1 MKGLD
6 EIDKKILMLLQE
18 NSRITNKELSEQLG
32 LSTTPIFE
40 RVKKLEKSGMITKY
54 VALLDR
60 KLAGKELL
68 ALIAISLKQH
78 SRPLINS
85 FMEQINALPEVLEFF
100 HTTGKSDF
108 IIKVAIAD
116 MEEYQ
121 DFILNK
127 LSSIDEVANLETSF
141 VMSEIKSST
150 ALVLN

>member
-60 KLAGKELL
+60 KLAGKDLL

-85 FMEQINALPEVLEFF
+85 FMNQINALPEVLEFF

>member
-85 FMEQINALPEVLEFF
+85 FMAQINSLPEVLEFF

-127 LSSIDEVANLETSF
+127 LSAIDEVANLETSF

>member
-85 FMEQINALPEVLEFF
+85 FMAQINALPEVLEFF

-127 LSSIDEVANLETSF
+127 LSAIDEVANLETSF

>member
-1 MKGLD
+1 
-6 EIDKKILMLLQE
+6 MLLQE

-60 KLAGKELL
+60 KLAGKDLL

-85 FMEQINALPEVLEFF
+85 FMNQINALPEVLEFF

>member
-60 KLAGKELL
+60 KLAGKDLL

-85 FMEQINALPEVLEFF
+85 FIDQINALPEVLEFF

-127 LSSIDEVANLETSF
+127 LSAIDEVANLETSF

>member
-60 KLAGKELL
+60 KLAGKDLL

-85 FMEQINALPEVLEFF
+85 FMEQINSLPEVLEFF

-116 MEEYQ
+116 MDEYQ

-127 LSSIDEVANLETSF
+127 LSAIDEVANLETSF

-150 ALVLN
+150 TLILN

>member
-6 EIDKKILMLLQE
+6 NIDKKILMLLQE

-40 RVKKLEKSGMITKY
+40 RVKKLEKSGLISKY

-60 KLAGKELL
+60 KLAGKELM

-78 SRPLINS
+78 SKPLIES
-85 FMEQINALPEVLEFF
+85 FMRQINALPEVLEFF

-116 MEEYQ
+116 MDEYQ

-127 LSSIDEVANLETSF
+127 LSAIDEVANLETSF

>member
-85 FMEQINALPEVLEFF
+85 FMTQINALPEVLEFF

-127 LSSIDEVANLETSF
+127 LSAIDEVANLETSF